1 MGVREQFYGELRGE
15 FENGW
20 AGSFLCRYL
29 AQERKAHPREDDYAR
44 LERCYALLERG
55 KTTQREYLL
64 LALEVLLK
72 NSRLVL
78 GKDGGNS
85 LLNYGRALG
94 LFQGK
99 RWDRNKCT
107 ALRGALEK
115 GEPKASMPV
124 EDVSALHR
132 ALLGAILHRDAQ
144 TYLYDA
150 DHRKKD
156 RDMALLDAYCAD
168 KDLVLVPAGDTG
180 GSISPLSRQE
190 LEQWEAL
197 YKTLELEKRR
207 DVLLPIRI
215 DPRSGAGLF
224 LVGSAHCPKDLRGER
239 EDSCYY
245 VCFCPSTLS
254 SKGEDTCLV
263 SRIFL
268 DEPEEAED
276 LRPFPSLEEAQK
288 WYFQMLRQ
296 DEEDD
301 EFRSIYRY
309 YNKKAPQDCP
319 EELLRYFKP
328 INTQS
333 PDRKALAQEGK
344 AAHDRDTASRKKE
357 KRPWNK

>member
-1 MGVREQFYGELRGE
+1 MGVREQFYDALREE
-15 FENGW
+15 FEDGRDT
-20 AGSFLCRYL
+20 SFLCRYL
-29 AQERKAHPREDDYAR
+29 AQERKSHPREDNYAR
-44 LERCYALLERG
+44 LERCFARLERG

-64 LALEVLLK
+64 LALEVLQK

-78 GKDGGNS
+78 NKDGGNS
-85 LLNYGRALG
+85 LLNYGHALG
-94 LFQGK
+94 LFQDE

-107 ALRGALEK
+107 ALQGALEK
-115 GEPKASMPV
+115 GEPKASMPA
-124 EDVSALHR
+124 EDVAALHR
-132 ALLGAILHRDAQ
+132 ALLGAILRRDAQ
-144 TYLYDA
+144 TFIYDVG
-150 DHRKKD
+150 HRKKD
-156 RDMALLDAYCAD
+156 RDMAMLDAYCAD

-180 GSISPLSRQE
+180 GSISSLSRQE

-197 YKTLELEKRR
+197 YKTLEREKRR

-245 VCFCPSTLS
+245 ICFCPHTLS
-254 SKGEDTCLV
+254 SKDEDTCLV

-268 DEPEEAED
+268 DESEEAED

-288 WYFQMLRQ
+288 WYFWMLRQ
-296 DEEDD
+296 GDEDD

-328 INTQS
+328 IKTQS
-333 PDRKALAQEGK
+333 PDRKSLPQEGK
-344 AAHDRDTASRKKE
+344 AACEQDTASRKKE
-357 KRPWNK
+357 TKP